1 MLLILVGSIVKGFG
15 QDAVLHD
22 VLIHEIFAD
31 PTPSYGLPNAEFIE
45 IRNCSLKTINLRNWV
60 LSNGTT
66 FGKIISN
73 SVLFPDSILILV
85 SGASAGNFSQFGST
99 AIVSPFPSLNN
110 EGDTMVLMNANG
122 QNIHAVAW
130 NKHWY
135 QNDIK
140 EAGGWSL
147 ELKDIK
153 KPCLGIENWGA
164 SIHHKGGT
172 PGTKNSIEQVVSDT
186 IPPKFIRAVV
196 VDSLTVLLL
205 FSEQLDQVSSANN
218 ITISPNVTI
227 ANKQLLPPL
236 YNAMQ
241 LKLITPLQ
249 TNQVYHFTFSN
260 VADCMKNPTGA
271 IMGTFG
277 KSSIPLFQ
285 DIVINE
291 VLFDPPSGGYDYVE
305 LYNRSNKI
313 INLKDLLLCNRN
325 SIGKISGQ
333 VPISILPF
341 ALFPGQY
348 VAISENSNW
357 IKLRYVIADSAV
369 LVETSPLPSYPNDK
383 GDVVITD
390 VQGNILDEL
399 VYDQQWQFSLL
410 NNREGVALERIY
422 STNKTQDP
430 NNWHSA
436 SSDVGYGTPGYQ
448 NTQYQ
453 LNTPQINPISLSS
466 SIISPNLDGYEDV
479 LLINYRFPEPNYV
492 INITIFDGN
501 GTPIRYLVKNGLC
514 GNHGGYRWDGLTEN
528 GKIPAN
534 GNYILLTEIFS
545 VRGYTKRYINN
556 VGLVMNSKK

>member
-1 MLLILVGSIVKGFG
+1 MMMIVSIVKGFG

-22 VLIHEIFAD
+22 VLLHEIFAD
-31 PTPSYGLPNAEFIE
+31 PTPSYGLPNAEFVE
-45 IRNCSLKTINLRNWV
+45 IRNRSSKTINLRNWV

-66 FGKIISN
+66 LGKIISN
-73 SVLFPDSILILV
+73 SLIYPDSVLILV
-85 SGASAGNFSQFGST
+85 SGASAGNFSHYGTT

-110 EGDTMVLMNANG
+110 EGDTLVLMTANG
-122 QNIHAVAW
+122 QNIHTVAW

-135 QNDIK
+135 HNDIK

-147 ELKDIK
+147 ELKDIN

-164 SIHHKGGT
+164 SIHLKGGT
-172 PGTKNSIEQVVSDT
+172 PGTKNSIEQVVSDS

-227 ANKQLLPPL
+227 ANKQLLPPS

-241 LKLITPLQ
+241 LKLLTPLQ
-249 TNQVYHFTFSN
+249 TNQVYHFTLKN
-260 VADCMKNPTGA
+260 VVDCVKNPTGA

-291 VLFDPPSGGYDYVE
+291 LLFDPPSGGYDYIE

-333 VPISILPF
+333 IPISILPF

-357 IKLRYVIADSAV
+357 IKQRYTIADSIV
-369 LVETSPLPSYPNDK
+369 LLETSPLPSYPNDK

-410 NNREGVALERIY
+410 KA
-422 STNKTQDP
+422 
-430 NNWHSA
+430 
-436 SSDVGYGTPGYQ
+436 
-448 NTQYQ
+448 
-453 LNTPQINPISLSS
+453 
-466 SIISPNLDGYEDV
+466 
-479 LLINYRFPEPNYV
+479 
-492 INITIFDGN
+492 
-501 GTPIRYLVKNGLC
+501 VK
-514 GNHGGYRWDGLTEN
+514 
-528 GKIPAN
+528 I
-534 GNYILLTEIFS
+534 
-545 VRGYTKRYINN
+545 
-556 VGLVMNSKK
+556 